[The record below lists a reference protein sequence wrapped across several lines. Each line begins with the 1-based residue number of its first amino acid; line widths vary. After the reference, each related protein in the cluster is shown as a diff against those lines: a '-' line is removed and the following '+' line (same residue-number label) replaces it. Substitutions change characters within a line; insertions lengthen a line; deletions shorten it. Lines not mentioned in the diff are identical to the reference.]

1 MGFLDYVMR
10 FRPNT
15 QHGEILLLGIDGSGK
30 TSILRQLS
38 DDDNM
43 SVCPTQGFHIKIL
56 ITGGVK
62 LNVCDMGGQRAA
74 RHYWRQYYGEADVAI
89 FVVDAADPR
98 RLLEAKEILSH
109 CLEEEKL
116 AGIPLLVFANKQD
129 MIGALTPEM
138 VSEALNLVELRD
150 RRWDIQGCSA
160 KTGEGLDEG
169 LSWIVKQLHH

>member
-1 MGFLDYVMR
+1 
-10 FRPNT
+10 
-15 QHGEILLLGIDGSGK
+15 
-30 TSILRQLS
+30 
-38 DDDNM
+38 
-43 SVCPTQGFHIKIL
+43 
-56 ITGGVK
+56 
-62 LNVCDMGGQRAA
+62 MGGQRAA